1 MRYDNTL
8 PRGINHKFFSTSQN
22 QRQIPDMFFLRA
34 FPAGADL
41 LVHHISAGMPPMSP

>member
-1 MRYDNTL
+1 MTIPYLEVSTTR
-8 PRGINHKFFSTSQN
+8 FSQPPNFSVKYL
-22 QRQIPDMFFLRA
+22 ILFLQA